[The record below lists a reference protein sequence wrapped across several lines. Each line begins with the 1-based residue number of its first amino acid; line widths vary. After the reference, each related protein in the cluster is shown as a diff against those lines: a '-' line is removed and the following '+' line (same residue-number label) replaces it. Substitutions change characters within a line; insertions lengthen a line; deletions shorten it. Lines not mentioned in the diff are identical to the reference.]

1 MHASEYCR
9 SLPKEPCDCKSQS
22 FAKVSFAHNHESV
35 DSLHSSITRELLP
48 VKPRNHLSLVISHSE
63 LRRRATARILLSCG
77 SRVVNHRSEPSKS
90 VPKGLPDHLQ
100 EHISKALLL
109 DPSNEAYLVPW
120 SIARAVHARQQSFAA
135 AAPTS
140 TAAAGVEAA
149 LFC

>member
-1 MHASEYCR
+1 MLASEYYR
-9 SLPKEPCDCKSQS
+9 SLRKELRDCQSQS
-22 FAKVSFAHNHESV
+22 LAKVSSAHNHESV
-35 DSLHSSITRELLP
+35 DSLHSSVTRELLP
-48 VKPRNHLSLVISHSE
+48 VKPRNHLSLIISHSE
-63 LRRRATARILLSCG
+63 LRSRASARILLSCG
-77 SRVVNHRSEPSKS
+77 SRVANHSSEPSKS

-135 AAPTS
+135 AAPTP

-149 LFC
+149 LLC